1 MVMAEAFEP
10 HKAYRELTDEDCFA
24 SDQAEKLVTLVNGAI
39 AGNVAT
45 KSDLENLQSVLEAKM
60 DAWNKDYV
68 GKMAKFRLQVI
79 LWVLGGT
86 GVMLFAKDLLLPLQ

>member
-1 MVMAEAFEP
+1 MA
-10 HKAYRELTDEDCFA
+10 
-24 SDQAEKLVTLVNGAI
+24 LVNGAI

-60 DAWNKDYV
+60 AALNKDYV
-68 GKMAKFRLQVI
+68 GKVAKFRQPVI

-86 GVMLFAKDLLLPLQ
+86 GVMLIAKDLVLPLM